1 MEFDTAA
8 QHARAHT
15 NKHTQKNTKH
25 KTHRDRES
33 SHEMWHNRHAD
44 DDSRRVSGRFSTQF
58 PRVTT
63 TNSKTE
69 STLATQTLL
78 LPQHR
83 TSDNSPHTHPHGY
96 PMPPRY
102 GPQAQI
108 PAQRCRPPHHT
119 TPPPLQ
125 GYLTNLVYCAANPPS
140 TITTATPLIIL
151 LPPIT
156 TTIIT
161 IIPYY
166 DAVSAIPCL
175 HKPSRPLFA
184 TANPS
189 LSPPSL
195 SLSLPRR
202 VAFLLLLLLL
212 YFPLP
217 VCVFCVCFLLLS
229 WPTSLAFFSVWFCV
243 SKVRMCVLRRPG
255 RARER
260 PRTCCPS
267 GRDLGRRGYFFIFP
281 NILCR
286 LPDRPRGAVHVGKGA
301 VFRFFSPCPSCPP
314 GSSH

>member
-1 MEFDTAA
+1 MEFDTTA
-8 QHARAHT
+8 QHARAHKQT
-15 NKHTQKNTKH
+15 YTKNTKH

-33 SHEMWHNRHAD
+33 SHEMWHNGHAD
-44 DDSRRVSGRFSTQF
+44 DDSRRVSGRFNTQF

-83 TSDNSPHTHPHGY
+83 TSDNSPHTHPHGSL
-96 PMPPRY
+96 MPPRY

-195 SLSLPRR
+195 SLSSEKSRLPPPPPPAPPLFPPSCLCILCLLPLAF
-202 VAFLLLLLLL
+202 VA
-212 YFPLP
+212 YEP
-217 VCVFCVCFLLLS
+217 CVFLCL
-229 WPTSLAFFSVWFCV
+229 
-243 SKVRMCVLRRPG
+243 VL
-255 RARER
+255 
-260 PRTCCPS
+260 C
-267 GRDLGRRGYFFIFP
+267 
-281 NILCR
+281 
-286 LPDRPRGAVHVGKGA
+286 K
-301 VFRFFSPCPSCPP
+301 
-314 GSSH
+314 